1 MRWMRWLFASFGES
15 RQQHVNCP
23 ASSGA
28 PDPNV
33 LDGVLHIHAKPEN
46 DADTGKRRV
55 APPQAVAH
63 RPKKLESTVQNL
75 KNCCFSGG
83 IVRLFFSLVCAALPG
98 RSRPCEPTSTAR
110 SRWHSTA
117 STPSGTPAK
126 ATPSTLPTPPATTSI
141 TFTDARCSM

>member
-75 KNCCFSGG
+75 KNCCNSGG
-83 IVRLFFSLVCAALPG
+83 IVRLFYSLV
-98 RSRPCEPTSTAR
+98 
-110 SRWHSTA
+110 
-117 STPSGTPAK
+117 
-126 ATPSTLPTPPATTSI
+126 
-141 TFTDARCSM
+141 